1 MPKGKP
7 RPATVLIAY
16 RVPVD
21 VAKQLDELAR
31 TLSTPWHELKRS
43 ELARA
48 AMERGLRALLEEA
61 AARKRDE

>member
-1 MPKGKP
+1 MPKGKT
-7 RPATVLIAY
+7 RRATVLVAY

-21 VAKQLDELAR
+21 VAEQLDELAR
-31 TLSTPWHELKRS
+31 ALSTPWHELKRS

-61 AARKRDE
+61 AARKGGG